1 MKKIIMIISAL
12 LALTMMPLALFGC
25 NNGSEETQAPTDAAE
40 TPTAAPTDKS
50 TERPAGETKP
60 AETLD
65 WSDTEVKDR
74 VISLMSNA
82 KRVRHLGRTSLSIA
96 GIACDHTASGI
107 EFSAVVK
114 GDVIVKINS
123 REHKLYSSS
132 SYFTVYVDGERQKTA
147 KGSDRFEV
155 TGKQDLLVASFPEQ
169 GEHTI
174 KIVKQDESNYT
185 LCDFENIKLTGYL
198 TPPPAERKLYFEILG
213 DSITCGMGNIG
224 ENGKMDVSHAQSSM
238 YEDGTLSYGYITAE
252 DLEADVSIISQSGI
266 GIDGGW
272 FGHSMSAFYAAN
284 SYFRSGADRY
294 KPTRTPDVIII
305 NLVTND
311 YYLYGEASQNPNK
324 DRYTTTR
331 IREGA
336 ANLIEQVREQY
347 GEAGKDIPVVWIGNV
362 MGIGSEYND
371 AVKLGIADMGGEA
384 EGIYYL
390 TATKA
395 SNGGAQ
401 GHPTVED
408 HYKTSEE
415 LTDFL
420 LKNGLVD

>member
-1 MKKIIMIISAL
+1 MKRIIMIISAF
-12 LALTMMPLALFGC
+12 LALTMMPFALFAC
-25 NNGSEETQAPTDAAE
+25 NKGGDETQAPTDATE
-40 TPTAAPTDKS
+40 APTS
-50 TERPAGETKP
+50 APTEKPTEETKSP
-60 AETLD
+60 DGLD
-65 WSDTEVKDR
+65 WSDTEVKQR
-74 VISLMSNA
+74 IISLIANYN
-82 KRVRHLGRTSLSIA
+82 RVRHLGRTSVSGT
-96 GIACDHTASGI
+96 GIACDHTATGI
-107 EFSAVVK
+107 EFSGVMQ

-123 REHKLYSSS
+123 RKHKEWSTS

-155 TGKQDLLVASFPEQ
+155 TGKQDLLVASFHEQ

-174 KIVKQDESNYT
+174 RIVKQDESNYT
-185 LCDFENIKLTGYL
+185 LCDFENIKFTGYL

-224 ENGKMDVSHAQSSM
+224 ENGKMDVSHAQSSI

-252 DLEADVSIISQSGI
+252 DLGADVSIISQSGI

-272 FGHSMSAFYAAN
+272 FGHSMSQFYAAN
-284 SYFRSGADRY
+284 SYFRDANTKY
-294 KPTRTPDVIII
+294 TPKRTPDVIII

-311 YYLYGEASQNPNK
+311 YYLHGEASQNPTGNK
-324 DRYTTTR
+324 YTPER
-331 IREGA
+331 IREQS
-336 ANLIEQVREQY
+336 ANLIEQVRATY
-347 GEAGKDIPVVWIGNV
+347 GDAGENIPVVWIGNV
-362 MGIGSEYND
+362 MGIGSSYND
-371 AVKLGIADMGGEA
+371 AVKEGIADMGGEA

-415 LTDFL
+415 LTAFL
-420 LKNGLVD
+420 IEKGLVD